1 MQAMISKHAGLDS
14 PDDLLAR
21 IDEAAKFF
29 PREQLA
35 LSPQCGFAS
44 VLAGNPVPDD
54 IQEPKLRLVADVA
67 HRVWS

>member
-44 VLAGNPVPDD
+44 VLAGNPVPFET
-54 IQEPKLRLVADVA
+54 QEKKFRLVAEVA
-67 HRVWS
+67 ETAWG